1 MTGQSVGKWD
11 LMSRNVKLPIT
22 GKGILATATVWMIS
36 LSKYSGLWEGSGIT
50 FTSDLKAAT
59 HCREAY
65 SKANCVLGL
74 ISRTIRPKNKN
85 PVVLTNLYKLMAS
98 QTSPGTLHS
107 LHGIAWITILNSKT
121 RYCLKKFA
129 SLACSLTWRSYHI
142 GLGLRRQTES
152 VETVVSRGEKK
163 QKWYDRN
170 IQNVEEL
177 SAISWSRFFH
187 GAEDSR
193 TQLEAGNEEKLS
205 MWYTSAVHFFS
216 QRVINRWNRTGIYW
230 FPIHQLVQAS
240 PREMMFS
247 AVGFLQRRL
256 VYKSYPAA
264 RLERQ
269 SACRIGSY

>member
-1 MTGQSVGKWD
+1 VLGNQGCARDLFGRDRDETLWVRDETETETAGHYSMTWTLWKTGQSVGKWD

-22 GKGILATATVWMIS
+22 GKGILATATVWMTS

-74 ISRTIRPKNKN
+74 ISRTIRPKYKN

-152 VETVVSRGEKK
+152 VETVVRRNKNDMIEIFKMLKNYQPSHGHVSFTGLKTGGRSWKLVMKK
-163 QKWYDRN
+163 NCRCDTRLQC
-170 IQNVEEL
+170 
-177 SAISWSRFFH
+177 
-187 GAEDSR
+187 
-193 TQLEAGNEEKLS
+193 
-205 MWYTSAVHFFS
+205 TS
-216 QRVINRWNRTGIYW
+216 
-230 FPIHQLVQAS
+230 
-240 PREMMFS
+240 
-247 AVGFLQRRL
+247 FL
-256 VYKSYPAA
+256 K
-264 RLERQ
+264 
-269 SACRIGSY
+269 GS

>member
-1 MTGQSVGKWD
+1 MCTRPFRPRPRRDVVSPRRDWD
-11 LMSRNVKLPIT
+11 RDSRALQHDLDTVKDWAKCWQMGFNVSKCKVT
-22 GKGILATATVWMIS
+22 HYGKGNIGYSYTVWMIS
-36 LSKYSGLWEGSGIT
+36 LSKYSGLWKGSGIT

-74 ISRTIRPKNKN
+74 ISRTIRPKYKN

-152 VETVVSRGEKK
+152 VETVVRRNKNDMIEIFKMLKNYQPSHGHVSFTGLKTGGRSWKLVMKK
-163 QKWYDRN
+163 NCRCDTRLQC
-170 IQNVEEL
+170 
-177 SAISWSRFFH
+177 
-187 GAEDSR
+187 
-193 TQLEAGNEEKLS
+193 
-205 MWYTSAVHFFS
+205 TS
-216 QRVINRWNRTGIYW
+216 
-230 FPIHQLVQAS
+230 
-240 PREMMFS
+240 
-247 AVGFLQRRL
+247 FL
-256 VYKSYPAA
+256 K
-264 RLERQ
+264 
-269 SACRIGSY
+269 GS